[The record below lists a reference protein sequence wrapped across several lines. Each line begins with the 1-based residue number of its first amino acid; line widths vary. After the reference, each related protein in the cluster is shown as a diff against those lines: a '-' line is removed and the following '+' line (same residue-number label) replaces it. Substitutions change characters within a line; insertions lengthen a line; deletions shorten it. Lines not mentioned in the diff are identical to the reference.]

1 MHHLTEIQKKKLL
14 ENPNVEEIT
23 TNHIHYSG
31 AFKIKA
37 VESYLKGERPIQIF
51 QNAGIDTSFF
61 EENYCLYAIKRW
73 KKKYEKE
80 GSESLKISN
89 TGRESSG
96 RLADGDLNELSYEE
110 LQTIVEIQRKIIAE
124 LELKKKL
131 ALAKKK

>member
-1 MHHLTEIQKKKLL
+1 MHHLTDIQKKNLL

-31 AFKIKA
+31 SFKIKA
-37 VESYLKGERPIQIF
+37 VESYLKGEKPIEIF
-51 QNAGIDTSFF
+51 QQVGIDTSIF
-61 EENYCLYAIKRW
+61 EENYCLYTLKRW
-73 KKKYEKE
+73 KKKYESE
-80 GSESLKISN
+80 GPDSLKISN
-89 TGRESSG
+89 TGLG
-96 RLADGDLNELSYEE
+96 RHGRPVNENLNDLSYEE